1 MPFTSKMKKNALLLS
16 GCLVFVGVGLSFLFM
31 AALIQINPDVQHFS
45 GLFHHESLMNLVYS
59 LIPAIK

>member
-1 MPFTSKMKKNALLLS
+1 MTFSSKLKKNVLLLS
-16 GCLVFVGVGLSFLFM
+16 GCFLFLGLGLGFLFV

-59 LIPAIK
+59 LIPSIK